1 MSTFHDNFIGV
12 NGVKMVK
19 VPVAAVDTAGGFFSW
34 TNPEGGAIAVMAIE
48 LDITTASTAAC
59 TVDVGAQATSATTL
73 SDNLIDGKS
82 VATAGLFN
90 NVADVG
96 TNGKSHQR
104 LASGKWV
111 TGSVASGASAGVVG
125 NVYIHYIVL

>member
-19 VPVAAVDTAGGFFSW
+19 VSLAASDTAGGFFSW
-34 TNPEGGAIAVMAIE
+34 TNPEVGAIAVTSVE
-48 LDITTASTAAC
+48 LDITTASTGAC
-59 TVDVGAQATSATTL
+59 TVDIGTSATSAATS
-73 SDNLIDGKS
+73 SDNLIDGKT

-90 NVADVG
+90 NTADVG

-111 TGSVASGASAGVVG
+111 NGSVASGASAGVVG
-125 NVYIHYIVL
+125 SVYISYIVL